1 MTVPRL
7 IYSRDRTRNRLAD
20 ATDRELLDALKQDD
34 ELALDVLVERKTR
47 SLVQAVHRILH
58 DEEEARDVAQI
69 AFFRVWENR
78 EKYDPRWSPNTWI
91 YRIATNLA
99 IDRVR
104 ARKSRE
110 KSADPYRLHL
120 TQVGNR
126 RPEKGLAALQRKEV
140 EQIFH
145 RLAADLT
152 ERQRLAFLLREVE
165 DLTSSEVAEI
175 LECSESTVRNHVFN
189 ARKKLQAR
197 LREEYPEYAEIAD
210 GADG

>member
-7 IYSRDRTRNRLAD
+7 IYSRDRDRNRFAD
-20 ATDRELLDALKQDD
+20 ATDRELLRALKEDD

-47 SLVQAVHRILH
+47 SLVKTVHRILQ
-58 DEEEARDVAQI
+58 DEEEARDVAQV
-69 AFFRVWENR
+69 AFLRVWENR
-78 EKYDPRWSPNTWI
+78 QKYDPRWSPNTWI

-110 KSADPYRLHL
+110 KKADPYRLHL

-126 RPEKGLAALQRKEV
+126 RPERGLAALQQKEV
-140 EQIFH
+140 QQIFH

-152 ERQRLAFLLREVE
+152 EKQRLAFLLREVE

-189 ARKKLQAR
+189 ARKQLQVR
-197 LREEYPEYAEIAD
+197 LREEYPEYAGVAD
-210 GADG
+210 RGDG